1 MGRKVHPYSFRLGV
15 INDWRARWYA
25 DKNYAEC
32 LNEDLQLRKAIAQRY
47 PDAGVTQVEIERQ
60 AAEVTVSV
68 HTARPGIV
76 IGRGGQRVDETR
88 GMLEKMIGKK
98 VRINIREVQQA
109 ELDAFLVARSV
120 ADQLE
125 RRIAHRRAMK
135 QAIFRTIQAGAKG
148 IRIVCSG
155 RLGGSEIA
163 RTEKMSQGRVP
174 LQTIRAD
181 IDYGLAEARTVMGR
195 IGVKAW
201 IYKGDI
207 LPERDEMEF
216 ETAPPILAEAEGEA
230 AEPETVVTEAV
241 AAETVAEVATP
252 PAEEPAVAAEP
263 EAAVEPEAVAEPEA
277 AVEPEA
283 VVEPEAAVETEVAAT
298 KPARAKS
305 AAKPRKK
312 AVANPKA
319 KAAEVTEEVT
329 EAPAADAVE
338 GETEVKDATAEES

>member
-25 DKNYAEC
+25 DKTYAEC
-32 LNEDLQLRKAIAQRY
+32 LSEDLELRKAIAQRY

-88 GMLEKMIGKK
+88 GLLEKMIGKK

-174 LQTIRAD
+174 LQTLRAD

-216 ETAPPILAEAEGEA
+216 ENAPPILVDTEDEA
-230 AEPETVVTEAV
+230 AETAVVVTEAV
-241 AAETVAEVATP
+241 EMETVAVEAVVEVEA
-252 PAEEPAVAAEP
+252 PAAEEP
-263 EAAVEPEAVAEPEA
+263 EAAPEPEAVAEPE
-277 AVEPEA
+277 
-283 VVEPEAAVETEVAAT
+283 VVEKKTA
-298 KPARAKS
+298 PAKA

-312 AVANPKA
+312 AVAKPKA
-319 KAAEVTEEVT
+319 EAAEVTEAVAEEPAV
-329 EAPAADAVE
+329 EAE

>member
-1 MGRKVHPYSFRLGV
+1 MGRKVHPYGFRLGV
-15 INDWRARWYA
+15 IKDWRARWYA
-25 DKNYAEC
+25 DKNYAEF
-32 LNEDLQLRKAIAQRY
+32 LNEDLKLRKAIAERY
-47 PDAGVTQVEIERQ
+47 PDAGVTMVEIERQ

-88 GMLEKMIGKK
+88 ALLEKLIGKK
-98 VRINIREVQQA
+98 IRINIREVQQA

-135 QAIFRTIQAGAKG
+135 QAIFRTMQAGAKG

-163 RTEKMSQGRVP
+163 RNEKMSQGRVP
-174 LQTIRAD
+174 LQTLRAD

-207 LPERDEMEF
+207 LPEREEMDF
-216 ETAPPILAEAEGEA
+216 EAPPILADTEEETAVA
-230 AEPETVVTEAV
+230 ETVVTETATVEV
-241 AAETVAEVATP
+241 AAAPEIAAAPEA
-252 PAEEPAVAAEP
+252 AAEP
-263 EAAVEPEAVAEPEA
+263 DAAVEPEVAAEPAVAE
-277 AVEPEA
+277 
-283 VVEPEAAVETEVAAT
+283 ET
-298 KPARAKS
+298 PAPVKS
-305 AAKPRKK
+305 APKPRKK
-312 AVANPKA
+312 AVAKPKA
-319 KAAEVTEEVT
+319 EDAAETEAVT
-329 EAPAADAVE
+329 EAATEDAAAETAE

>member
-1 MGRKVHPYSFRLGV
+1 MGRKVHPYGFRLGV

-25 DKNYAEC
+25 DKNYAEF
-32 LNEDLQLRKAIAQRY
+32 LNEDLKLRKAIAQRY
-47 PDAGVTQVEIERQ
+47 PDAGVTMVEIERQ

-88 GMLEKMIGKK
+88 GMLEKLIGKK
-98 VRINIREVQQA
+98 IRINIREVQQA

-135 QAIFRTIQAGAKG
+135 QAIFRTMQAGAKG

-163 RTEKMSQGRVP
+163 RNEKMSQGRVP
-174 LQTIRAD
+174 LQTLRAD

-207 LPERDEMEF
+207 LPEREEMDF
-216 ETAPPILAEAEGEA
+216 EAPPIPADIEDETAEAEA
-230 AEPETVVTEAV
+230 VVTEA
-241 AAETVAEVATP
+241 
-252 PAEEPAVAAEP
+252 
-263 EAAVEPEAVAEPEA
+263 AAVEAVAEPA
-277 AVEPEA
+277 AIAESVVAAEPA
-283 VVEPEAAVETEVAAT
+283 VATEPEAAVETEVAEE
-298 KPARAKS
+298 KPAPAKA

-312 AVANPKA
+312 AVAKPKA
-319 KAAEVTEEVT
+319 EAEAVT
-329 EAPAADAVE
+329 EAVPEAVAEAAAEDTAPETAE